1 MPSSSSLVTITRP
14 ADTTAY
20 TANDVVGGAVS
31 FPAIA
36 WQGADFIITSASLA
50 IDIAAVP
57 TGMSGFR
64 AHLYNITPPSAL
76 ADNAAW
82 DLSAGDRD
90 SYIGY
95 VDLGTPLDVGST
107 LYVQSTGVNVQ
118 LKAASNTV
126 FAYLVTLGAFTPAAS
141 TEFTVTLHS
150 LRG

>member
-64 AHLYNITPPSAL
+64 AHLYNITPKR
-76 ADNAAW
+76 
-82 DLSAGDRD
+82 AG
-90 SYIGY
+90 
-95 VDLGTPLDVGST
+95 
-107 LYVQSTGVNVQ
+107 
-118 LKAASNTV
+118 
-126 FAYLVTLGAFTPAAS
+126 
-141 TEFTVTLHS
+141 
-150 LRG
+150 